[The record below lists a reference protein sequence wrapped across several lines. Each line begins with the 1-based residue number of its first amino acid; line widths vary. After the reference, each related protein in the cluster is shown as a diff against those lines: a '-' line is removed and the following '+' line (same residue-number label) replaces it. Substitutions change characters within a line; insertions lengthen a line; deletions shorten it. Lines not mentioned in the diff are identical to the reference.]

1 MWCATLQRC
10 LELRL
15 EEHAPILHSETGRQ
29 VFRKYKNVLVN
40 IVQLGNYH
48 LRSWT
53 LLSVYIRAYSF
64 RIIVLLIALIF
75 GFLGSRSGN
84 MSISEYFDSK
94 P

>member
-40 IVQLGNYH
+40 IVQLGNNH
-48 LRSWT
+48 LRSWA
-53 LLSVYIRAYSF
+53 LLNVY
-64 RIIVLLIALIF
+64 
-75 GFLGSRSGN
+75 
-84 MSISEYFDSK
+84 
-94 P
+94 